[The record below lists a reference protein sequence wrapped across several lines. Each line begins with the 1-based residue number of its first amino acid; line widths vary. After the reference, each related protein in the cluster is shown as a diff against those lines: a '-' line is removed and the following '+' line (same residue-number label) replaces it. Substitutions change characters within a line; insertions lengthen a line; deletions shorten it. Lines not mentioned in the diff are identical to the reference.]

1 MNDSLTK
8 HVVVLAVL
16 CIAVTG
22 VTFLAVGVEAALCC
36 AILSLVV
43 FVFFLVVSLRRDTAP
58 HG

>member
-8 HVVVLAVL
+8 HIVVLVAL

-43 FVFFLVVSLRRDTAP
+43 FVFFLAVSLRKGDVE
-58 HG
+58 